1 MNNKIYED
9 LTKLH
14 INTAPP
20 RSHYIPY
27 DTLEG
32 ALGGNPEKSKYY
44 MLLNGVWDFKYY
56 EHDYNE
62 GIIDVKSG
70 KINVPGNWQMQGYD
84 KPWYTNVNYPFSVNP
99 PYFLNQTP
107 MAE

>member
-70 KINVPGNWQMQGYD
+70 KINVPGNWQMQVMTSRG
-84 KPWYTNVNYPFSVNP
+84 T
-99 PYFLNQTP
+99 QT
-107 MAE
+107 